1 MEFAVCSIPQIS
13 ISPAPPEVRSPE
25 PRSPFRSL
33 AVPAQDDAFR
43 PTHLTPPPTSTIFK
57 RPRSPLADPAV
68 AAKGLARDRFESLLS
83 AARGAG
89 KRDLDLR
96 KEIALKTHKNKQ
108 GASLPAAAAAACAD
122 RSLIPA
128 VERRA
133 LFLSK
138 LQAPPSPS
146 AATTPKTPP
155 ESPAIFHYRLPSPGL
170 VSPLALFETLGNAQE
185 GGIPDGWVE
194 QVDFRR
200 KASPPPSM
208 RGVPSLD
215 QISARYTP
223 QKADAGAYPGLAP
236 VSAPTTRPSV
246 GVGRLRMPLRAPPQ
260 PATANINTSTEHPV
274 SPRVPA
280 QPEIRVTTLVVP
292 HSRSAPTVQLTE
304 QNLCAFNCQA
314 ATRGKRADAM
324 LLTLRRRTLSA
335 ESLFQREGAGV
346 EAKAEVDYKWR
357 RRSAPADIMPLR
369 ARGGFEHPV
378 LALPGGF

>member
-13 ISPAPPEVRSPE
+13 ISPAPPEDRSPE

-33 AVPAQDDAFR
+33 TAPALDDAFR
-43 PTHLTPPPTSTIFK
+43 PMHLTPPPTSTIFK
-57 RPRSPLADPAV
+57 RPRSPLVDPAV
-68 AAKGLARDRFESLLS
+68 AGRGLARDRFESLLS

-108 GASLPAAAAAACAD
+108 
-122 RSLIPA
+122 

-170 VSPLALFETLGNAQE
+170 VSPLALFEALGSAE
-185 GGIPDGWVE
+185 EGIPDGWVE

-200 KASPPPSM
+200 KAQPPAVVAAP

-215 QISARYTP
+215 QISARFTP
-223 QKADAGAYPGLAP
+223 QKADANAYPGLAP
-236 VSAPTTRPSV
+236 VSAPTVRPSV
-246 GVGRLRMPLRAPPQ
+246 GVGRLRMPLRAPPPPPPPQ
-260 PATANINTSTEHPV
+260 PAANQQHPV

-292 HSRSAPTVQLTE
+292 HTRSAPVVQLTE

-314 ATRGKRADAM
+314 ATRGQRADAM
-324 LLTLRRRTLSA
+324 LSALRRRTRSA
-335 ESLFQREGAGV
+335 ESVFARAGADAG
-346 EAKAEVDYKWR
+346 AKAEVDYKWR